1 MKVGLLKNISN
12 KFVFAIVSIVLSLTA
27 VFITY
32 FTIHN
37 RNSLE
42 GFQKSVG
49 VSLVQSMAESSRLGL
64 ISSDPIY
71 LEQPF
76 SIAMNNPDVEF
87 IAAYDKNGSLVSK
100 TSRSEA
106 DLALTGAVIAQIES
120 AKGPFAGE
128 RTAVAGDE
136 VDDFFSPVFSE
147 YEFDTETEELLVLKK
162 EYAPETIGRR
172 IGAIRIGMSRKRID
186 AAEGAA
192 FLVSAAMGI
201 TAAIFAIAISL
212 LIASRITKPL
222 KALEQGTKNVIMGNL
237 DVSVPITSDD
247 ELGSVAGAF
256 NKMTAALRE
265 TTVSKD
271 FMDGIVESMNEAMV
285 VLDNDR
291 SITTFNSA
299 AEKMLGFNVDE
310 LKGLPVDSIFY
321 DPENHPVDG
330 GRWQAIMANLLSNAQ
345 TEFRTKEG
353 HRVPVTISTAPM
365 KDKEG
370 AAHGVVLVAR
380 DMSEVYSLLDQLKVH
395 TAELENYQSVLFSML
410 EDNERARAETES
422 ERAKTVAAVESMAD
436 GLVIFDLSGKVLI
449 MNRASRAMLGFEE
462 DTEATAEGIRAVIGD
477 AFDPLISNAESL
489 AAEHFACE
497 LTLGAER
504 KRAIRIEG
512 LPVTKGG
519 ERIGSILVMRDVTK
533 QRELDQAK
541 YELISNVSHELRT
554 PLAIISNVIS
564 NALIGVSGE
573 LDERLRTNLE
583 MCGSNTRRLTNII
596 DKLLNMASMDK
607 GDISIKREMTD
618 LSAILKD
625 IDASFEQEARIKG
638 ISMSLNIPKAPIAA
652 FIDAK
657 AIGNVLLNLLSN
669 AIRFTEKGSVT
680 VEAGVKGSF
689 VEISVSDTGI
699 GIPKDEQSLIFDSF
713 HQIGRTYGPGEKG
726 VGLGLAISRKLIE
739 QHGGS
744 ISVMSAPGKGTR
756 FTILLPIGE

>member
-1 MKVGLLKNISN
+1 MKVGILKNISN
-12 KFVFAIVSIVLSLTA
+12 KFIFAIVSIVVSLTV
-27 VFITY
+27 VFIAY
-32 FTIHN
+32 FTFHN

-64 ISSDPIY
+64 ISSDPLY

-87 IAAYDKNGSLVSK
+87 IAAYDKNGSLISK
-100 TSRSEA
+100 TSREEA
-106 DLALTGAVIAQIES
+106 DLVLTGAIIAQIES

-128 RTAVAGDE
+128 RTVVAGNE

-147 YEFDTETEELLVLKK
+147 YEFDTGTEELLVLKK
-162 EYAPETIGRR
+162 EYAPDSLGRR

-201 TAAIFAIAISL
+201 VAAIFAIVISL
-212 LIASRITKPL
+212 IIASRITKPL
-222 KALEQGTKNVIMGNL
+222 KALEQGTKSVIMGKL

-321 DPENHPVDG
+321 DPENHPADS
-330 GRWQAIMANLLSNAQ
+330 GRWQAIMANLVSNAQ
-345 TEFRTKEG
+345 AEFRTKGG

-370 AAHGVVLVAR
+370 SAHGVVLVAR

-410 EDNERARAETES
+410 EDNERSRAETES
-422 ERAKTVAAVESMAD
+422 ERAKTAAAVESMAD
-436 GLVIFDLSGKVLI
+436 GLVMFDLSGKVLI
-449 MNRASRAMLGFEE
+449 INRASRAMLGFEK
-462 DTEATAEGIRAVIGD
+462 DAEATADSIRAVIGD
-477 AFDPLISNAESL
+477 AFDPLISNAENL

-497 LTLGAER
+497 LTLGVER

-583 MCGSNTRRLTNII
+583 MCDSNTRRLTNII

-607 GDISIKREMTD
+607 GDISIKREMID
-618 LSAILKD
+618 LSAIVKD
-625 IDASFEQEARIKG
+625 IGASFEQEARIKG
-638 ISMSLNIPKAPIAA
+638 ISMNINIPKSPIAA
-652 FIDAK
+652 FVDAK
-657 AIGNVLLNLLSN
+657 AIGNVLLNLISN

-680 VEAGVKGSF
+680 VDAGVKGNF
-689 VEISVSDTGI
+689 VEISVSDTGV

-726 VGLGLAISRKLIE
+726 VGLGLAISRKLVE